1 MFQQSRGRVLIAD
14 DDPVMRTVLTSIVT
28 HEQYEAVQARDGRE
42 AFRVLNADAN
52 FKGALFDLKM
62 PGLTGLDLVSHMK
75 TEKRLQRIPVMIITG
90 ETAMNVVSEIFRAG
104 AVAYL
109 PNPFS
114 RDQVTRAIRMLLHTS
129 HKQIGRASC

>member
-1 MFQQSRGRVLIAD
+1 MFPEFNGRVLIAD
-14 DDPVMRTVLTSIVT
+14 DDPVMRKILSSIVNP
-28 HEQYEAVQARDGRE
+28 EQCEAVQARDGRE
-42 AFRVLNADAN
+42 AFRVLKSDAN

-90 ETAMNVVSEIFRAG
+90 ETEMNVVSEIFRAG

-109 PNPFS
+109 PKPFS

-129 HKQIGRASC
+129 YKRVLAA

>member
-1 MFQQSRGRVLIAD
+1 MFPEFNGRVLIAD
-14 DDPVMRTVLTSIVT
+14 DDPVMRKILSSIVNR
-28 HEQYEAVQARDGRE
+28 EQYEAVQARDGRE
-42 AFRVLNADAN
+42 AFRVLNSDAN

-62 PGLTGLDLVSHMK
+62 PGLTGLDLVGHMK

-109 PNPFS
+109 PKPFS

-129 HKQIGRASC
+129 HKRVLAA

>member
-1 MFQQSRGRVLIAD
+1 MFPEFNGRVLIAD
-14 DDPVMRTVLTSIVT
+14 DDPVMRKILSSIVNR
-28 HEQYEAVQARDGRE
+28 EQYEAVQARDGRE
-42 AFRVLNADAN
+42 AFRVLNSDAN

-109 PNPFS
+109 PKPFS

-129 HKQIGRASC
+129 HKRVLAA

>member
-1 MFQQSRGRVLIAD
+1 MFQNFRGRVLIAD
-14 DDPVMRTVLTSIVT
+14 DDPVMRKILTSIVN

-42 AFRVLNADAN
+42 AFRVLTSDAN

-62 PGLTGLDLVSHMK
+62 PGLSGLDLVSHMK

-90 ETAMNVVSEIFRAG
+90 ETEMKIVSEIFRAG

-109 PNPFS
+109 PKPFS
-114 RDQVTRAIRMLLHTS
+114 RDQVARAIRMLLHTS
-129 HKQIGRASC
+129 HKRVLAAA

>member
-1 MFQQSRGRVLIAD
+1 MFQNFRGRVLIAD
-14 DDPVMRTVLTSIVT
+14 DDPVMRKILTSIVN

-42 AFRVLNADAN
+42 AFRVLTSDAN

-62 PGLTGLDLVSHMK
+62 PGLTRLDLVGHMK

-90 ETAMNVVSEIFRAG
+90 ETEMKIVSEIFRAG

-109 PNPFS
+109 PKPFS
-114 RDQVTRAIRMLLHTS
+114 RDQVARAIRMLLHTS
-129 HKQIGRASC
+129 HKRVLAAA

>member
-1 MFQQSRGRVLIAD
+1 MFPEFNGRVLIAD
-14 DDPVMRTVLTSIVT
+14 DDPIVRKILSSIVNR
-28 HEQYEAVQARDGRE
+28 EQYEAVQASDGRE
-42 AFRVLNADAN
+42 AFRMLNADAN

-90 ETAMNVVSEIFRAG
+90 ETEMKVVSEIFRAG

-109 PNPFS
+109 PKPFS
-114 RDQVTRAIRMLLHTS
+114 CDQVTRAIRMLLHTS
-129 HKQIGRASC
+129 HKRVLAAA

>member
-1 MFQQSRGRVLIAD
+1 MSQKFRGRVLIAD
-14 DDPVMRTVLTSIVT
+14 DDPVMRKILTSILN

-42 AFRVLNADAN
+42 AFRVLTSDAN

-62 PGLTGLDLVSHMK
+62 PGLTGLDLVGHMK

-90 ETAMNVVSEIFRAG
+90 ETEMKIVSEIFRAG

-109 PNPFS
+109 PKPFS
-114 RDQVTRAIRMLLHTS
+114 RDQVARATRDERLSSLS
-129 HKQIGRASC
+129 SQFNSL

>member
-1 MFQQSRGRVLIAD
+1 MFPEFNGRVLIAD
-14 DDPVMRTVLTSIVT
+14 DDPVMRKILSSIVNR
-28 HEQYEAVQARDGRE
+28 EQCEAVQARDGRE
-42 AFRVLNADAN
+42 AFRVLKSDAN

-90 ETAMNVVSEIFRAG
+90 ETEMNVVSEIFRAG

-109 PNPFS
+109 PKPFS

-129 HKQIGRASC
+129 HKRVLAA